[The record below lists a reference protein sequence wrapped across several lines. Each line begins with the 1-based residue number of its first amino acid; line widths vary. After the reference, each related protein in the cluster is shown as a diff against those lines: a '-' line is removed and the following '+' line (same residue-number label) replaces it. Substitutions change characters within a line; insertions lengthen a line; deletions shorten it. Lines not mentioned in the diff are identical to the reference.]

1 MRVGRQA
8 QSTKRYLLAAVGLGL
23 VGAAFG
29 RGESWV
35 VKPPAPPAAA
45 TLTNE
50 ARYLEWKWRT
60 DVTDAGTGVDNAALK
75 AGAAKIAAELKD
87 REPWA
92 VVKARMFEYVCDH
105 TAIGCSG
112 LDWFPAFASWNR
124 YDWPLWRPI
133 RIERNREVDEQHL
146 KKEAAAVRRGWQ
158 EGRFSMWKDFS
169 HSVPDWDDLF
179 ARGWPGLDARL
190 KAHEKD
196 TPFYRAERITLD
208 AAVRLL
214 KRLAAHAK
222 VQAAEA
228 RGRDAPAP
236 RVRRLEAQ
244 AAALKA
250 IAERPPRTTY
260 EALTFIYT
268 WWVICEH
275 LDAMQVRSLGTLD
288 RLLTPFYRADLAAG
302 RLDEAGFRELLR
314 HFWWQ
319 WGSIDNYWGQP
330 VALGGTK
337 RDGTTEFN
345 EVSKIILEVHDELNL
360 PTPKMIVKVA
370 ASTPPE
376 MLARILSVAR
386 GNRPV
391 VLVGEE
397 SIAKALKGWRHCT
410 DEECRTVEMNGCY
423 EFYTRGT
430 QNITQSSHISFI
442 QPVSDVLARA
452 ARGEVQAKTFADFK
466 ALYLAELLRNV
477 RECLDL
483 TDAWER
489 YLNDINPSNV
499 YSLSV
504 PSSIESGKD
513 AFYNGLVYNDTA
525 LLSVSLG
532 TAVDALLA
540 VKEIVYE
547 RKEMSLAE
555 LGRVMSADWE
565 GHETLRRR
573 MLRSKRKWGNNDAE
587 ANALGRET
595 VKAVAKAVNGRPNA
609 RGGIWGFS
617 GHPARQ
623 YIELVKHTGATP
635 DGRKAGEEGSKNLSP
650 TMGMDTE
657 GLTALVLTLS
667 SLDTVD
673 LPVNFPLDVM
683 VHRSSAQG
691 EKGLAALSAIVR
703 QFFAAGGL
711 SLHFNVFSVE
721 ELKDAQL
728 HPERYE
734 GLQVRVC
741 GWNVRWNDRCKAE
754 QDKYILRLESVSE

>member
-1 MRVGRQA
+1 MAFSSRAFSVLA
-8 QSTKRYLLAAVGLGL
+8 FLAAGS
-23 VGAAFG
+23 AFG
-29 RGESWV
+29 RGEAWLP
-35 VKPPAPPAAA
+35 KPPDPPPAE

-75 AGAAKIAAELKD
+75 AGAAKIAAELKA

-133 RIERNREVDEQHL
+133 RIERNREVDERYL
-146 KKEAAAVRRGWQ
+146 KKEAAAVSRGWQ

-222 VQAAEA
+222 AQAAEA
-228 RGRDAPAP
+228 HGRDDPAP

-442 QPVSDVLARA
+442 QPVSDVLAQA

-477 RECLDL
+477 RECLEL

-555 LGRVMSADWE
+555 LGRLMSDDWKGRE
-565 GHETLRRR
+565 DLRLR
-573 MLRSKRKWGNNDAE
+573 MMRSKRKWGNNDAE
-587 ANALGRET
+587 ANAIGAELVRFCS
-595 VKAVAKAVNGRPNA
+595 ARFNGRPNV
-609 RGGIWGFS
+609 RGGRFHLS
-617 GHPARQ
+617 GHSARMH
-623 YIELVKHTGATP
+623 IELGKSTGATP
-635 DGRKAGEEGSKNLSP
+635 DGRRAGEEMSKNISP
-650 TMGMDTE
+650 TMGVDTE
-657 GLTALVLTLS
+657 GVTALLNTVK
-667 SLDTVD
+667 SLDARD
-673 LPVNFPLDVM
+673 LPGDFPLDVALLPHT
-683 VHRSSAQG
+683 VAG
-691 EKGLAALSAIVR
+691 EKGLQAMRTLIETYFDNGGMVI
-703 QFFAAGGL
+703 QFNIQDAETL
-711 SLHFNVFSVE
+711 R
-721 ELKDAQL
+721 DAQT

-734 GLQVRVC
+734 NLQVRVC
-741 GWNVRWNDRCKAE
+741 GWNVRWNDIPKVE
-754 QDKYILRLESVSE
+754 QDKFILRQEMISQ